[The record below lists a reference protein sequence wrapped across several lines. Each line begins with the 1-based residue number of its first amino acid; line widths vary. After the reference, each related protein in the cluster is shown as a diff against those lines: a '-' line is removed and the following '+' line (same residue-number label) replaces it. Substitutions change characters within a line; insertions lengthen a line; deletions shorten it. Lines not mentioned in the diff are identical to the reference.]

1 MSQCMG
7 LSWKRKRKI
16 CLVTVGILLSYLF
29 VLFVSPTTDITYIRS
44 PTMSASTSYLPPSHH
59 FDAFASILRDF
70 DAEAS
75 ARAQEGGDDQVA
87 LLLDDEAGIALRF
100 ADVLESM

>member
-1 MSQCMG
+1 M
-7 LSWKRKRKI
+7 
-16 CLVTVGILLSYLF
+16 
-29 VLFVSPTTDITYIRS
+29 
-44 PTMSASTSYLPPSHH
+44 ASTSYLPPSHH

-75 ARAQEGGDDQVA
+75 ARAETGGADDQVA

-100 ADVLESM
+100 ADVLEEM